1 MIQETVKVNVSSPEV
16 IENATIYVRKYNR
29 TFDAL
34 NSTATFKV
42 WLNDS
47 IFVSKLIRSLKMIL
61 LFIGSILILQVHVKS
76 YEWKANRYQR
86 SFLDVKLDFCKFL
99 ANPAKTNVLFALFYT
114 GPTKMGNFPKKC
126 PVAPVSFSYALRLG
140 RRGHFNYH

>member
-47 IFVSKLIRSLKMIL
+47 IFVSKLIRSL
-61 LFIGSILILQVHVKS
+61 
-76 YEWKANRYQR
+76 
-86 SFLDVKLDFCKFL
+86 
-99 ANPAKTNVLFALFYT
+99 
-114 GPTKMGNFPKKC
+114 PK
-126 PVAPVSFSYALRLG
+126 
-140 RRGHFNYH
+140 NYHIIYWINFNSSGPRKEL